1 MNKLLKL
8 IKILFIISINL
19 YPSNLFAEEKLKI
32 GILVPLTGDNKDLGE
47 QIIKSTRIA
56 LKDLNVENLEIYL
69 KDTNSDPNK
78 TLKSALELKE
88 IGVKIVI
95 GPVFYNSLTYLDEVE
110 EIIFLSF
117 TNMTIDI
124 PKNVISSGIN
134 ATSQLNTINKFIK
147 LNEIKK
153 TVFLTPKLNYESEI
167 KKGIKKSKNFNK

>member
-8 IKILFIISINL
+8 INILFFISINL

-110 EIIFLSF
+110 EIIYLLQ
-117 TNMTIDI
+117 I
-124 PKNVISSGIN
+124 
-134 ATSQLNTINKFIK
+134 
-147 LNEIKK
+147 
-153 TVFLTPKLNYESEI
+153 
-167 KKGIKKSKNFNK
+167 